1 MNKKQVI
8 RDLVPDA
15 LATDSVMVLMEQIW
29 DRGKREGKAE
39 YMQEKVILI
48 KEFLSYLVMLKR
60 GRQDLILKNIE
71 NVEEL
76 FLLKLSEIDATSV

>member
-8 RDLVPDA
+8 RDLVPEA

-29 DRGKREGKAE
+29 DRGKREKEVE

-48 KEFLSYLVMLKR
+48 KEFLSYLVMLR
-60 GRQDLILKNIE
+60 EGRQDLILKNIK

-76 FLLKLSEIDATSV
+76 FILKLSELDATSV